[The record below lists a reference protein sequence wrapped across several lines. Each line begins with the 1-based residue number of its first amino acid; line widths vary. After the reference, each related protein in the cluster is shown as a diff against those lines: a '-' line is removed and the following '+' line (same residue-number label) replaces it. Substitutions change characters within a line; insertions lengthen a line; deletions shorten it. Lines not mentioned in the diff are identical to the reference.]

1 MQEIRSQ
8 WLSFLQLSSMSV
20 ISINI
25 PSTKANHMAN
35 ADIESAHE
43 SQKGDHEYLLDGI
56 LISYIWEKVLSFHSF
71 FKLVNW
77 SLGSVSD

>member
-1 MQEIRSQ
+1 
-8 WLSFLQLSSMSV
+8 MSV

-43 SQKGDHEYLLDGI
+43 SQKGDHEYLPDGI